1 MDFLIA
7 VLAGISFS
15 LSSTVMFF
23 SLIHNAKN
31 SIIKAYVYFIPC
43 SSTILTLPSAL
54 LLILRVLECKKHT
67 LYLLTGLMI
76 CIILIVTLYALMSNF
91 DRTYI
96 KGLYPAEVIYFGA
109 PWYYILVCATTS
121 GVSISVLLGWFL
133 YIIRISVM

>member
-15 LSSTVMFF
+15 LSSTIMFF
-23 SLIHNAKN
+23 MLIHNAK
-31 SIIKAYVYFIPC
+31 SGTITAQVYFIPC
-43 SSTILTLPSAL
+43 CSTILTLPSAL
-54 LLILRVLECKKHT
+54 LLMLRVLACKKHT
-67 LYLLTGLMI
+67 LYLLTGVMI
-76 CIILIVTLYALMSNF
+76 CIILIVALYALMSKF

-109 PWYYILVCATTS
+109 PWYYILVCAVTS